1 MISSQRSGDVW
12 TSPFG
17 YRRLL
22 WAVDVSCPVRL
33 VVGGHL
39 LDVGQHLAPR
49 AVRAALRRSATPR
62 AGPGPS
68 PIPSEAAAKP
78 RPQSR
83 APRAAPARRSAAP
96 PAAAAPR
103 DLLPRGSDSHAR
115 TAGLDAAPKRS
126 SWLRSPRAPR
136 RRRAGRR
143 RRSSRAAPRVV
154 DLGLRLCRRA
164 KAFNRHARDDPA
176 WLQRPNFSPARRAR
190 PDFLPALPAR
200 ALPLASPCGHA
211 V

>member
-1 MISSQRSGDVW
+1 MTVVKVVCA
-12 TSPFG
+12 
-17 YRRLL
+17 YLL
-22 WAVDVSCPVRL
+22 
-33 VVGGHL
+33 GHR
-39 LDVGQHLAPR
+39 LDVGRHLAPR
-49 AVRAALRRSATPR
+49 AVRAAPRRSAAPR

-96 PAAAAPR
+96 PRHRRPPRPAPAR
-103 DLLPRGSDSHAR
+103 LRFPRAHRGSRRGS
-115 TAGLDAAPKRS
+115 AGPKRS
-126 SWLRSPRAPR
+126 SWLCSPRAPR

-176 WLQRPNFSPARRAR
+176 WLQRPFFSRASRAPRFSPRATRAR
-190 PDFLPALPAR
+190 PTTRQSLR
-200 ALPLASPCGHA
+200 SCGHA